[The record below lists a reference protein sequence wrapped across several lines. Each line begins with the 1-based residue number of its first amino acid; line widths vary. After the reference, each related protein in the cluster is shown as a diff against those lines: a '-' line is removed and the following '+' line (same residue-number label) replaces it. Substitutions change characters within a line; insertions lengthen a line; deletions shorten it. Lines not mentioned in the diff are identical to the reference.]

1 MNPTDSKYTIQC
13 YSLLI
18 EQISSES
25 YYLTHDFKKIKNMK
39 HITLLI
45 TVLAFTLT
53 LSAASFKI
61 KVTNQGQFTQHNFP
75 VVLKLNNYSKIHPT
89 QREKLAVYVNG
100 QQISSQLDDM
110 NGDRIPDELVFQLD
124 LKAGESRKVQIK
136 TINAKRR
143 KAFDSGVYASLI
155 VKEKDGS
162 HRPVTEVS
170 STKNDMYNA
179 LHHHGVAFE
188 SKLMAYRIY
197 FDNKSTIDIY
207 GKRKPQ
213 LEIAQTGWYPTDEQ
227 LKAGFGDDI
236 LLVSGWVGVGT
247 VKGWNGKKAIHIE
260 KFDKRTQRIVTLG
273 NVRTIVE
280 SEVTGWEY
288 EGKKTD
294 LRVRYTIYA
303 GQRHAMCE
311 VTASNDIDQLATGV
325 QQIGGGQLFK
335 SSSLTG
341 SWGTH
346 FPQPDTVKY
355 KKETAGLGVFM
366 PIEFKAKNVVAGV
379 DNLLLFPVKKGQTV
393 RFYLTA
399 SWAREENNT
408 FTKPDDYFGF
418 LKVWSTSL
426 NEAVVE

>member
-1 MNPTDSKYTIQC
+1 
-13 YSLLI
+13 
-18 EQISSES
+18 
-25 YYLTHDFKKIKNMK
+25 MK
-39 HITLLI
+39 HYILTIILLTI
-45 TVLAFTLT
+45 SLT
-53 LSAASFKI
+53 ISAASFKV
-61 KVTNQGQFTQHNFP
+61 KVRNPGQFTQTHLP
-75 VVLKLNNYSKIHPT
+75 VVLKLDNYNKIHPT

-100 QQISSQLDDM
+100 RQISSQLDDL

-124 LKAGESRKVQIK
+124 LKAGESRKVSIK
-136 TINAKRR
+136 TVSDKRR
-143 KAFDSGVYASLI
+143 KSFKPGVYADLI

-162 HRPVTEVS
+162 HRFVTEAS

-188 SKLMAYRIY
+188 SELMAYRIY

-260 KFDKRTQRIVTLG
+260 KFDKRTQRIVALG

-280 SEVTGWEY
+280 SEVKGWEY

-294 LRVRYTIYA
+294 LRVRYTLYA

-311 VTASNDIDQLATGV
+311 VTASNDIAKLATGV
-325 QQIGGGQLFK
+325 QQIGGGALFK
-335 SSSLTG
+335 SSTLTG
-341 SWGTH
+341 SWGNH
-346 FPQPDTVKY
+346 YPQPDTVKY

-366 PIEFKAKNVVAGV
+366 PIEYKPENVVAGV
-379 DNLLLFPVKKGQTV
+379 DNLLLFPVKKGEAV

-399 SWAREENNT
+399 SWAREESNT
-408 FTKPDDYFGF
+408 FKKASDYFDF
-418 LKVWSTSL
+418 LKVWSISL
-426 NEAVVE
+426 NEAVLE